1 MLLRLSRSRL
11 SSPSHQPGC
20 MRRPSQR
27 WPIPACVFIGDT
39 KVGEF
44 YQMGERNSGANKFV
58 SQSLDFKDRSDVDR
72 VSPASGD
79 IIDTGIDTYHSVV
92 FETAPFDRSTDISGL
107 FSGRLEFVT
116 NKKDFDFQIQLY
128 EH

>member
-1 MLLRLSRSRL
+1 MHAPSIATMADSRLRLHL
-11 SSPSHQPGC
+11 
-20 MRRPSQR
+20 
-27 WPIPACVFIGDT
+27 GDT

-79 IIDTGIDTYHSVV
+79 IVDTIIDTYHSVV

-128 EH
+128 EHTADGKYFELSW